1 MARSDYKYKT
11 VTDCITGKTER
22 VALTEAE
29 IDEYVARE
37 EAWAAGAVDRAWA
50 AIREERDRRLVATD
64 FYALSDVTLA
74 DNMKTYR
81 QELRDLPA
89 AISASSGPW
98 KNDPMAFKNAW
109 DSHISDPDN
118 EPDPW
123 PTKP

>member
-1 MARSDYKYKT
+1 MSKRFVNDGT
-11 VTDCITGKTER
+11 ETTIIELTD
-22 VALTEAE
+22 AE
-29 IDEYVARE
+29 KAEK
-37 EAWAAGAVDRAWA
+37 AAADKEWEDGAADRAWA
-50 AIREERDRRLVATD
+50 SIRQERDSRLVATD

-123 PTKP
+123 PTNP